1 MTLAFHQVAEEEGIT
16 VSEEEY
22 QEQLQTVADQYGYED
37 PAEVEA
43 VYNRDMMEEQMI
55 QDKVISLI
63 VENAVI
69 S

>member
-1 MTLAFHQVAEEEGIT
+1 M
-16 VSEEEY
+16 SEEEY